1 MNLANFQN
9 LCRWHLFQPCRVQM
23 KQISMLENQGKML
36 LEVPENN
43 NEMKRSLVI
52 LFQIVMLSPGT
63 HLVKNHGVKQGVLI
77 IENAWVFM

>member
-1 MNLANFQN
+1 MNLASFQN

-43 NEMKRSLVI
+43 NEKKRSLVI
-52 LFQIVMLSPGT
+52 LLQIVMLSPGT
-63 HLVKNHGVKQGVLI
+63 HPVKNH
-77 IENAWVFM
+77 NY